1 MTIMDSLVIVLFIL
15 GGFLMFLAGVGLV
28 RMPDIFLRMSAATKA
43 STLGAG
49 FLLLG
54 AAFYFEDLGTISRA
68 IATIFFLFITGPVA
82 AHRIARAAYFD
93 GVPLWERTQRDDL
106 KGHYDRETHEL
117 DSDPCEDFPEESHQE
132 TREKGVGDV
141 HPLG

>member
-1 MTIMDSLVIVLFIL
+1 MNLIDLILVSLFVA
-15 GGFLMFLAGVGLV
+15 GSFLMFLAGVGLL

-54 AAFYFEDLGTISRA
+54 AAFYFDDLGTTSRS
-68 IATIFFLFITGPVA
+68 IATIIFLFLTAPVA

-93 GVPLWERTQRDDL
+93 GSPLWSGTLLDELR
-106 KGHYDRETHEL
+106 GHYDSKTHEL
-117 DSDPCEDFPEESHQE
+117 VSDLPDEVQAGE
-132 TREKGVGDV
+132 GVNDGADC
-141 HPLG
+141 